1 MHRHLRIAALG
12 IALLGATAAAR
23 ADEITEG
30 LERARQLYEKG
41 DLSGA
46 VTETNFALNA
56 LFQKRAAIYAALFP
70 PAPAGWTLEPEDTSN
85 NGSGGAVAAQIL
97 GGGVLVERNYTRDG
111 GDGSIE
117 ASVFIDNP
125 MIQAFSSMV
134 NNPAMLGSGARR
146 IRIGNDNAV
155 LQRQQGSD
163 DAELTLVR
171 GNLAIKLSGNGLP
184 NTDILVDLMK
194 RFDIGT
200 LQNPPAR

>member
-12 IALLGATAAAR
+12 MALLGATATAR
-23 ADEITEG
+23 ADEISEG

-41 DLSGA
+41 ELGGA
-46 VTETNFALNA
+46 VTEANFALNA
-56 LFQKRAAIYAALFP
+56 LFQKRAAVYAALFP
-70 PAPAGWTLEPEDTSN
+70 PAPAGWTLEAEDDRN
-85 NGSGGAVAAQIL
+85 ASGGAVAAQIL
-97 GGGVLVERNYTRDG
+97 GGGVLVDRTYTRDG
-111 GDGSIE
+111 GEGSIE

-134 NNPAMLGSGARR
+134 NNPAILGTGARR

-155 LQRQQGSD
+155 LQREPESD
-163 DAELTLVR
+163 SAELTLVR

-184 NTDILVDLMK
+184 DTDILVELMK
-194 RFDIGT
+194 RFDIGR

>member
-1 MHRHLRIAALG
+1 MHRHLRIAALV
-12 IALLGATAAAR
+12 IALMGATTAAR
-23 ADEITEG
+23 ADEISEG

-41 DLSGA
+41 DLGAA

-85 NGSGGAVAAQIL
+85 NGGSAVAAQIL
-97 GGGVLVERNYTRDG
+97 GGGVLVERNYVRDG
-111 GDGSIE
+111 GEGSIE

-155 LQRQQGSD
+155 LQRQPGSE

-171 GNLAIKLSGNGLP
+171 GNLAIKLSGSGLP
-184 NTDILVDLMK
+184 NPDILVDLMK
-194 RFDIGT
+194 RFDIGN